1 MNLFELTKDLSEAA
15 SKHCELVNG
24 VRVKS
29 VGTRYKQH
37 ENPKEDYFEQ
47 DVVVHF
53 TRKVKQDSHEFGYLV
68 DNIGIRED
76 WATDEKDEYLHQ
88 MYIGGGVGSDKQ
100 KSEYNKLQSGN
111 TFLNYHTYNVFRDR
125 MIRYFNEENLTVSDP
140 TMVCV
145 PMSTIRD
152 EIKEYIPVAGMML
165 PNDLFNFIRKMFD
178 NMGWDFFS
186 SYRLGFE
193 KSLFSFIIEDLKKY
207 GVKNPCLEV
216 VSE

>member
-1 MNLFELTKDLSEAA
+1 
-15 SKHCELVNG
+15 
-24 VRVKS
+24 
-29 VGTRYKQH
+29 
-37 ENPKEDYFEQ
+37 
-47 DVVVHF
+47 
-53 TRKVKQDSHEFGYLV
+53 
-68 DNIGIRED
+68 
-76 WATDEKDEYLHQ
+76 
-88 MYIGGGVGSDKQ
+88 
-100 KSEYNKLQSGN
+100 
-111 TFLNYHTYNVFRDR
+111 
-125 MIRYFNEENLTVSDP
+125 
-140 TMVCV
+140 MVCV

-207 GVKNPCLEV
+207 GIKNPCLEV